1 MIDSAT
7 GKIIFDDGAIVD
19 PQITRTAFLASSLS
33 LNSEASDA
41 PAPPWS
47 SFKLAPRA
55 MDGLVF
61 LFGAE
66 LYFKGE
72 VLAHV
77 DLWQIDWTVTP
88 SNDHARDSSGWDDWT
103 MEGEID
109 RQKRNEAWLA
119 SFLGPPHECTPNRYD
134 PAEALNDKIYR
145 FAWGTIESCFDAK
158 TGGTALVVTYDSAK
172 TEVAAP

>member
-1 MIDSAT
+1 MIDSTT
-7 GKIIFDDGAIVD
+7 GKIIFDDGAIVE

-33 LNSEASDA
+33 VNCEASDA

-47 SFKLAPRA
+47 SFKLAPRV
-55 MDGLVF
+55 MDGLAF

-66 LYFKGE
+66 VYFNGE

-77 DLWQIDWTVTP
+77 DLWQVDWTVTP
-88 SNDHARDSSGWDDWT
+88 SWDDWT
-103 MEGEID
+103 MEGEVA

-119 SFLGPPHECTPNRYD
+119 SFLGPPHEWYPLSDLEPDRY
-134 PAEALNDKIYR
+134 PRGNIYR
-145 FAWGTIESCFDAK
+145 FAWGSIDSAFSPQ
-158 TGGTALVVTYDSAK
+158 TGGTGLTVRYQATK